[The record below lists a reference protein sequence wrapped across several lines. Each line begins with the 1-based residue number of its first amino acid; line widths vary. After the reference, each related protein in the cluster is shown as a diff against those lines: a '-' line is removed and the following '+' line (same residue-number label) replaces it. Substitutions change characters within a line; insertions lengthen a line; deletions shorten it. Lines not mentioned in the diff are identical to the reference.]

1 MEKSG
6 DEYNIRRQKNEIIML
21 ENEIESLQSLLVSHD
36 TQMAAYQAL
45 EVDYQKSLRPKT
57 LFRILALIGVGVLLA
72 GLYGLI
78 TESVTALL
86 ILMGLVFLIPHLY
99 FNEKSKTQGRLFRQK
114 VFDLDLPQDPVS
126 YRSEILKELETC
138 QKSLV
143 ELRDELDQKLR
154 NIADLKNFI

>member
-1 MEKSG
+1 M
-6 DEYNIRRQKNEIIML
+6 
-21 ENEIESLQSLLVSHD
+21 
-36 TQMAAYQAL
+36 
-45 EVDYQKSLRPKT
+45 
-57 LFRILALIGVGVLLA
+57 LA

-114 VFDLDLPQDPVS
+114 VYDLDLPQDPAS